1 MMEKRIEK
9 GKKINKMTHFLT
21 RAAIVAALYTAVT
34 LVVYPFSFGALQIRI
49 SEALTI
55 LPFYM
60 PEAVLGLFI
69 GCIISN
75 MFSTNIIILDVIFG
89 SIATL
94 LAAILTYFCRKL
106 GKAGRWIAPI
116 PPIIVNAIIIGLVL
130 ALSTTSAGEGSFYT
144 IFLYNALTV
153 GAGQLI
159 ACYGLGI
166 PLSYILDKLKD
177 KIKVL

>member
-1 MMEKRIEK
+1 MERRIEK
-9 GKKINKMTHFLT
+9 AKRINKMTHFLT

-55 LPFYM
+55 LPFFM
-60 PEAVLGLFI
+60 PEAVVGLFI

-94 LAAILTYFCRKL
+94 LAGFMTYNCVYDYGRK
-106 GKAGRWIAPI
+106 GSKP
-116 PPIIVNAIIIGLVL
+116 
-130 ALSTTSAGEGSFYT
+130 STAFG
-144 IFLYNALTV
+144 
-153 GAGQLI
+153 
-159 ACYGLGI
+159 
-166 PLSYILDKLKD
+166 
-177 KIKVL
+177 

>member
-1 MMEKRIEK
+1 MIDRIEK
-9 GKKINKMTHFLT
+9 GKRIRGITHYLT

-34 LVVYPFSFGALQIRI
+34 LVIYPFSFGYLQIRI

-55 LPFYM
+55 LPFFM

-75 MFSTNIIILDVIFG
+75 FFSPNIIILDVIFG

-94 LAAILTYFCRKL
+94 LAALLTNLCNKL
-106 GKAGRWIAPI
+106 GKAGRWLAPL
-116 PPIIVNAIIIGLVL
+116 PPVLINAVVIGLVL
-130 ALSTTSAGEGSFYT
+130 ALSTTQNGEGSFYT
-144 IFLYNALTV
+144 IFLFNALTV

-166 PLSYILDKLKD
+166 PLSFILDKIKD
-177 KIKVL
+177 KIKVK

>member
-1 MMEKRIEK
+1 MIDRIEK
-9 GKKINKMTHFLT
+9 GKKIKKMTHFLT

-34 LVVYPFSFGALQIRI
+34 LVVYPFSFGALQVRI

-69 GCIISN
+69 GCVISN

-94 LAAILTYFCRKL
+94 LAAILTYFCAKL
-106 GKAGRWIAPI
+106 GKKGRWLAPL
-116 PPIIVNAIIIGLVL
+116 PPVIINAVIIGLVL
-130 ALSTTSAGEGSFYT
+130 ALTTTSAGEGSFYT
-144 IFLYNALTV
+144 VFLYNCLTV
-153 GAGQLI
+153 GIGQFV

-166 PLSYILDKLKD
+166 PLSYIFD
-177 KIKVL
+177 KIKDRIKVH

>member
-1 MMEKRIEK
+1 MIDRIEK
-9 GKKINKMTHFLT
+9 KKKIRKMTHYLT

-34 LVVYPFSFGALQIRI
+34 LVVYPFSFGQIQIRI

-75 MFSTNIIILDVIFG
+75 FFSPNIIILDVIFG
-89 SIATL
+89 SLATL
-94 LAAILTYFCRKL
+94 LAALLTYLC
-106 GKAGRWIAPI
+106 GKMGKKGRWLAPAF
-116 PPIIVNAIIIGLVL
+116 PVIVNAVVIGLVL
-130 ALSTTSAGEGSFYT
+130 ALTTTKSGEGSFYT
-144 IFLYNALTV
+144 IFLINACTV
-153 GAGQLI
+153 GLGQLV

-166 PLSYILDKLKD
+166 PLSYILDKIKD
-177 KIKVL
+177 KI